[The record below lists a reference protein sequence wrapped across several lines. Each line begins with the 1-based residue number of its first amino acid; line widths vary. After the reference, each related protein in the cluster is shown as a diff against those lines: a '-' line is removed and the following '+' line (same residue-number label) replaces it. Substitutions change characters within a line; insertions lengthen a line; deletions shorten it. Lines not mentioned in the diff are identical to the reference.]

1 MDFSVPEEL
10 GMIREMVRDFGTRE
24 LMPSAAV
31 RDEKAT
37 FNAQLF
43 AKMAELGLAGILWP
57 EHYGGLDADPLTFS
71 CVLEELARSCAST
84 AYALYGHAALASAP
98 IAMFGTEQ
106 QKMTYLTPLAEG
118 MKLGATADLQ
128 ALQDFDQLQAV
139 RSGDD
144 YIFNG
149 INYSVLLAADA
160 DIFVVYACTGTPGD
174 GKGYT
179 AFIVEK
185 AAEGLTIE
193 PEPARLGLRAAPS
206 AALRFSGCRVPDA
219 QRLGEEGGG
228 LQIAARVHEAARSL
242 LAAQAVGA
250 AQGALAAALAYAQE
264 RWQFGKS
271 LAAQQAI
278 AFKLANM
285 ATQLEAARLLTLEA
299 AWQSGQSE
307 APPEPVQPIV
317 HTFAGDAAVAVA
329 IEALQIF
336 GGYGY
341 TKDYPAERFLRDVK
355 MLQVCQSAQE
365 SLLAS
370 IEPLLGKVGGGV

>member
-10 GMIREMVRDFGTRE
+10 GMIREMVRDFGARE

-31 RDEKAT
+31 RDEKAK
-37 FNAQLF
+37 FNAPLF
-43 AKMAELGLAGILWP
+43 AKMAELGLAGIPWP
-57 EHYGGLDADPLTFS
+57 EGYGGLDADSLTFS
-71 CVLEELARSCAST
+71 CVLEELARSCTST

-98 IAMFGTEQ
+98 IAMFGTEL
-106 QKMTYLTPLAEG
+106 QKITYLMPLAEG
-118 MKLGATADLQ
+118 AKLGAAADQQ
-128 ALQDFDQLQAV
+128 ALQDFDRLQAV

-149 INYSVLLAADA
+149 INYGVILASAA
-160 DIFVVYACTGTPGD
+160 DIFVVYACTGMPENGR
-174 GKGYT
+174 GYT

-185 AAEGLTIE
+185 AAGGLTIE
-193 PEPARLGLRAAPS
+193 PEPPRLGLRAAPS
-206 AALRFSGCRVPDA
+206 AALRFSGCRIPA
-219 QRLGEEGGG
+219 TQRLGEDGGG
-228 LQIAARVHEAARSL
+228 LQIAARVHEAARCL
-242 LAAQAVGA
+242 LAAQAVGVG
-250 AQGALAAALAYAQE
+250 QGALAAALAYAQE
-264 RWQFGKS
+264 RRQFGKS

-278 AFKLANM
+278 AFKLAGM

-299 AWQSGQSE
+299 AWQRAQGA
-307 APPEPVQPIV
+307 APMPAQPIA

-341 TKDYPAERFLRDVK
+341 TKDYPAERFLRDAK
-355 MLQVCQSAQE
+355 MLQICQSTQE

-370 IEPLLGKVGGGV
+370 IAPLLSKEDDVV